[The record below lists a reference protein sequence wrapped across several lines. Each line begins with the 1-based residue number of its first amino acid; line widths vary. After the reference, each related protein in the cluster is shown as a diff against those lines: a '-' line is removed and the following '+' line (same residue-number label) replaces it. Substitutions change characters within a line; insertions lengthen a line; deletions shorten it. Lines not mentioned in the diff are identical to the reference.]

1 MKKLR
6 VLSLFLG
13 FALMFL
19 VAIDLAAQGKTVAIP
34 RGTKVEKLGPGSFK
48 LTTPSGSVFKITAF
62 KKSAKSQAPRA
73 AGAIIG
79 ATGIIGDTGIL
90 GDCGI
95 YDAKGKLIAT
105 GKNGVLKSGANPG
118 KALKDVP
125 PASYI
130 KIDDE
135 VTWLPAVVEFPSL
148 RVFNRRA
155 LIQLSPQPDPPGK
168 IR

>member
-1 MKKLR
+1 MKKPRL
-6 VLSLFLG
+6 LPLFL
-13 FALMFL
+13 ALAMMSL
-19 VAIDLAAQGKTVAIP
+19 VATDLAAQGKTVAIP

-48 LTTPSGSVFKITAF
+48 LTTPNGSVFKITAF
-62 KKSAKSQAPRA
+62 KKTAKSQGTRA
-73 AGAIIG
+73 AGA
-79 ATGIIGDTGIL
+79 IIGDTGIL

-95 YDAKGKLIAT
+95 YDVNGKLIAT

-148 RVFNRRA
+148 RVFNRQA
-155 LIQLSPQPDPPGK
+155 LVQLSPQPDPPGK